1 MKKFALVLGASGEI
15 GQSICHSLAE
25 DGWSLYLH
33 YTHNE
38 EATQALY
45 KSLSSSFP
53 TQEFMIVRADFMD
66 PQAADELASEIFSV
80 QAIVFANG
88 QAHYALLE
96 DTALDDMDA
105 LWRVHVQNPMRL
117 TGLLSSK
124 LRMQTVSYVLFIG
137 SIWGEAGSAGE
148 TLYATVKGAQHAFV
162 KSYAKEAALSGIR
175 VNAIAPGF
183 INTSMNGHLRDEE
196 LGTILE
202 EIPLGKV
209 GETTDV
215 AEMVRFYLSGKAD
228 YVTGQI
234 IRLNGGWY
242 I

>member
-15 GQSICHSLAE
+15 GRAICRSMAE

-38 EATQALY
+38 EATKALY
-45 KSLSSSFP
+45 KSLSSDFP
-53 TQEFMIVRADFMD
+53 TQEFMIVQADFTDRM
-66 PQAADELASEIFSV
+66 AADKLASQIFSL
-80 QAIVFANG
+80 QALVFANG

-96 DTALDDMDA
+96 DILVEEMEA

-117 TGLLSSK
+117 TALLSSK
-124 LRMQTVSYVLFIG
+124 LRVHTVSYVLFIG

-148 TLYATVKGAQHAFV
+148 SLYATVKGAQHAFV
-162 KSYAKEAALSGIR
+162 KSYAKEGALSGIR
-175 VNAIAPGF
+175 VNAISPGF
-183 INTSMNGHLRDEE
+183 INTSMNGHLSGEE
-196 LGTILE
+196 LGYILD
-202 EIPLGKV
+202 EIPLGTV

-234 IRLNGGWY
+234 IRVNGGWY